1 MSVKLVCFS
10 CFSNYNTHVSATDMV
25 GKSECLDGLRNC
37 WSLLHHQR
45 IGSLKFKN
53 KRMKKY
59 LTYQEV
65 FTVWDEE
72 IALVKQIF
80 FFCHFVHHCVF
91 PATQKSLERVF
102 KNLNESVCKERRHK
116 RENNNG
122 DFGEVVH
129 VPTIQRSHEEIVGVE
144 KAPVLILW
152 GSQETHKPTDTHV
165 YDVKAVYY
173 KSDTTGALLVSFLTL
188 LQS

>member
-1 MSVKLVCFS
+1 M
-10 CFSNYNTHVSATDMV
+10 
-25 GKSECLDGLRNC
+25 
-37 WSLLHHQR
+37 
-45 IGSLKFKN
+45 
-53 KRMKKY
+53 
-59 LTYQEV
+59 
-65 FTVWDEE
+65 
-72 IALVKQIF
+72 VKQIF
-80 FFCHFVHHCVF
+80 FFLHFVHHCVF

-144 KAPVLILW
+144 KAPVL
-152 GSQETHKPTDTHV
+152 THKPTDTHV

-173 KSDTTGALLVSFLTL
+173 KSDTTGVLLVSFLTL